1 MVAALQAAGGPHTLD
16 DFAATACDYTTP
28 ICGQYKQFE
37 LVEHPPNGVGATAIL
52 MANILAQFDLP
63 SMDPF
68 GADRAHVEAE
78 AAKLAYD
85 ARNRFIADPDHTTRL
100 DHMLAPETAQSLA
113 ALIRM
118 DRAIDAAAP

>member
-1 MVAALQAAGGPHTLD
+1 MFSAPGQAEVLRRVAAEGRAGFYEGEVAEDMVAALQAAGGPHTLD

-63 SMDPF
+63 VDGPVRRRPRPCR
-68 GADRAHVEAE
+68 GRGRKAG
-78 AAKLAYD
+78 L
-85 ARNRFIADPDHTTRL
+85 
-100 DHMLAPETAQSLA
+100 
-113 ALIRM
+113 
-118 DRAIDAAAP
+118 